1 MPQTFAKR
9 LLPHFRALFMA
20 TIIYVAEAAGVSI
33 TTISHIIGGTRTV
46 SEAPTRRVLKAI
58 EALAYRPNILVHT
71 QDSYRPA
78 FGVQATQKLKEESYG
93 CS

>member
-1 MPQTFAKR
+1 MPQTFRKR

-20 TIIYVAEAAGVSI
+20 TIICVAEAAGVSI

-46 SEAPTRRVLKAI
+46 SEAPTRRVLNARQT
-58 EALAYRPNILVHT
+58 LAYRPNILVHT
-71 QDSYRPA
+71 RDSYHPA
-78 FGVQATQKLKEESYG
+78 FGVQVTQKLKEESYD

>member
-1 MPQTFAKR
+1 
-9 LLPHFRALFMA
+9 MA

-46 SEAPTRRVLKAI
+46 SEAPTRRILNAI
-58 EALAYRPNILVHT
+58 QALAHRPNILVHT
-71 QDSYRPA
+71 QDSYRPV